1 VNTEELIAQIS
12 AEFGG
17 PAISALPS
25 FNGDKIR
32 PHKGG
37 GGGSSTSTTEIP
49 KELKPLASA
58 YSSKALD
65 LANSPYQA
73 YGGQQVA
80 DINGFQNSA
89 TTRLGQMLNYGDPS
103 MNAARNTVA
112 NSLNSGQAAT
122 QNPYGYI
129 TNGGSNQAVGNGGV
143 NAYAGQNPYLQQNI
157 DAAMGDITRNY
168 NNAVAPGLTTQMVAS
183 GSFGN
188 TGAQAATQNAL
199 NDLTKNL
206 ANTASGMRMQ
216 DYGNQQQL
224 AENQINRNMGTNQFN
239 ANLSE
244 NQLNRNLQTNQFNA
258 GLGQDYASRN
268 DTLRGQMLGL
278 APGYENQQL
287 NVANNFMNAA
297 NLYQENQQQKL
308 DANYQNWLDQQNDPY
323 KKLAAMAGVFG
334 SGLGQQTTTKSSG
347 GGK

>member
-1 VNTEELIAQIS
+1 MNIDQLHAQLD

-17 PAISALPS
+17 PA
-25 FNGDKIR
+25 FNGIPSMVWDR
-32 PHKGG
+32 QTPHKGG

-49 KELKPLASA
+49 KELKPLATA
-58 YSSKALD
+58 YSSKALN
-65 LANSPYQA
+65 LANSPYQG

-89 TTRLGQMLNYGDPS
+89 TTRLGQMLNYGDPA
-103 MNAARNTVA
+103 MNAARDTIA
-112 NSLNSGQAAT
+112 GSLRSGYAAT
-122 QNPYGYI
+122 NNPYGYI
-129 TNGGSNQAVGNGGV
+129 DNGGSNQAIGNGGT
-143 NAYAGQNPYLQQNI
+143 NAYAGQNPYLQQSI

-168 NNAVAPGLTTQMVAS
+168 NNAVAPGLTTQMVSS

-216 DYGNQQQL
+216 DYGTQQQL

-239 ANLSE
+239 ANLAE

-258 GLGQDYASRN
+258 GIGQDYASRN
-268 DTLRGQMLGL
+268 DALRGQMLGL
-278 APGYENQQL
+278 APSYENQQL

-297 NLYQENQQQKL
+297 NMYQENQQQKL

>member
-1 VNTEELIAQIS
+1 MISRRDLYAMGEPFGDSCTRIEAGRLIC
-12 AEFGG
+12 
-17 PAISALPS
+17 
-25 FNGDKIR
+25 
-32 PHKGG
+32 GG
-37 GGGSSTSTTEIP
+37 GGGGGGKSTTTTEIP
-49 KELKPLASA
+49 KELKPLATA
-58 YSSKALD
+58 YANKAMGLS
-65 LANSPYQA
+65 NTPYQA

-80 DINGFQNSA
+80 DINPYQNAA
-89 TTRLGQMLNYGDPS
+89 TARLGEMFNSGDS
-103 MNAARNTVA
+103 AMNAARNTVT

-129 TNGGSNQAVGNGGV
+129 GNGG
-143 NAYAGQNPYLQQNI
+143 NNQYAGSNPYLQQNI
-157 DAAMGDITRNY
+157 DAALGDITRNY
-168 NNAVAPGLTTQMVAS
+168 NNAVAPGLTTQMVNS

-188 TGAQAATQNAL
+188 TGAQAATQNAM

-224 AENQINRNMGTNQFN
+224 AESQI
-239 ANLSE
+239 
-244 NQLNRNLQTNQFNA
+244 NRNLQTNQFNA

-268 DTLRGQMLGL
+268 DSLRGQMLGL

-287 NVANNFMNAA
+287 GVANNFMNAA
-297 NLYQENQQQKL
+297 NMYQDNQQQKL
-308 DANYQNWLDQQNDPY
+308 DAQYQNYLDQQNDPY

-334 SGLGQQTTTKSSG
+334 SGLGTTTTTKSSG